1 MIKENIQGGFRGA
14 GLVPYD
20 PESVISQLDVK
31 LKTPTPPGT
40 SSGLPPPWEPK
51 TPNNPIEMDSQTDY
65 MKNRLVRHQNSSP
78 TSIIAGYE
86 SIAKGAKQMAYE
98 IALLRSEVSNL
109 REANEKLSKRRRTK
123 KKQVLKGGSLS
134 IEEVKDILT
143 QRDVDSQLQTETQQS
158 GGRTRRAETRPRS
171 CGVCKQPGHN
181 ARTCQVVLS
190 ESEESD
196 SD

>member
-1 MIKENIQGGFRGA
+1 MNIPT
-14 GLVPYD
+14 VS
-20 PESVISQLDVK
+20 ETWVISQLDVK
-31 LKTPTPPGT
+31 LKTPTTPGT
-40 SSGLPPPWEPK
+40 SSGLPPVWESK
-51 TPNNPIEMDSQTDY
+51 TPNNPVEMDSPTEY
-65 MKNRLVRHQNSSP
+65 AKSRLARHQRSSP
-78 TSIIAGYE
+78 TPIIEGYDLV
-86 SIAKGAKQMAYE
+86 AKGAKQMAYE

-123 KKQVLKGGSLS
+123 KKQVRKGGSLS
-134 IEEVKDILT
+134 IEEVKDILS

-171 CGVCKQPGHN
+171 CGICKQPGHN